1 MKRKN
6 IKEHDIFE
14 RWEVLKAYSCIINK
28 HSYSLCKC
36 KCGTVKE
43 VLNYNLTHGI
53 SRSCGCLD
61 HELARERMKK
71 LNLKHGQTK
80 TRLYE
85 TWKNMLRRV
94 KGKQRKKNYYDRG
107 ITICKDWL
115 DFVNFYEWAQKSGY
129 KENLTIDRID
139 NNKGYY
145 PENCRWATNI
155 EQANNK
161 TSNRLIT
168 YHGRTETLANWSR
181 ILNINYSCL
190 KYRVN
195 HNNDLITGKKI
206 LN

>member
-1 MKRKN
+1 MTKQ
-6 IKEHDIFE
+6 IKENNIFG
-14 RWEVLKAYSCIINK
+14 RWTVIKAYSSTKNK
-28 HSYSLCKC
+28 HTYSLCKC
-36 KCGTVKE
+36 FCGKEKE

-61 HELARERMKK
+61 HELASERMK
-71 LNLKHGQTK
+71 LQSRTHGQTG

-85 TWKNMLRRV
+85 IWKNMIRRV
-94 KGKQRKKNYYDRG
+94 RGKQRRKNYYDRG

-161 TSNRLIT
+161 TTNRFIT
-168 YHGRTETLANWSR
+168 YQGRTETLANWAR
-181 ILNINYSCL
+181 ILNINYGCL

-195 HNNDLITGKKI
+195 HNNDLITGKKM
-206 LN
+206 